1 MPLSMPNA
9 SMNDLP
15 AQTRDSHVSM
25 RPRRN
30 LSIQMNIIMTAPLS
44 AVLLIALLTASDA
57 RAAQTALDALKMLP
71 KGAERNLALI
81 EAREGT
87 PAPERWH
94 ILVHD
99 AQSENGLREFVVA
112 DGKLVANRT
121 LSQFAET
128 LTTNDIIGADAVRF
142 NSDVLS
148 ALAAKYAVSN
158 NVRISS
164 MNYEL
169 RKENELPVWRVDC
182 LDARGQKVGA
192 LCVAADNG
200 KIVYREGFPNEPTEK
215 ASRIALERQ
224 PPVATFDPA
233 PADAV
238 SGRTPTTRLPRER
251 SEPQETASTPRQIA
265 KVPSDQM
272 KEPAAAVAAGK
283 NNPKRDSRATNDER
297 IARRSS
303 ERAPDVVADPPV
315 GPDVRS
321 DMPPAG
327 KAVAK
332 KKDRQDTAR
341 GERGDAPPL
350 EPFVEEPPPRP
361 SVVRRI
367 VRHLLPF

>member
-1 MPLSMPNA
+1 
-9 SMNDLP
+9 
-15 AQTRDSHVSM
+15 
-25 RPRRN
+25 
-30 LSIQMNIIMTAPLS
+30 MNIIMPAPLL
-44 AVLLIALLTASDA
+44 AVLLLALLCASDA

-71 KGAERNLALI
+71 KGAEKNLARI

-87 PAPERWH
+87 PTPERWH

-128 LTTNDIIGADAVRF
+128 LTTNDVIGADAVRF

-148 ALAAKYAVSN
+148 ALAARYAVSN

-169 RKENELPVWRVDC
+169 RKENGLPVWRVDC
-182 LDARGQKVGA
+182 LDARGQKVGG
-192 LCVAADNG
+192 LSVAAGNG
-200 KIVYREGFPNEPTEK
+200 KIVAREGFPNEPTEK
-215 ASRIALERQ
+215 AARIDHER
-224 PPVATFDPA
+224 PSPATFDPG

-251 SEPQETASTPRQIA
+251 LESEQTDSTPRQIA

-272 KEPAAAVAAGK
+272 EEPAATVAAGK
-283 NNPKRDSRATNDER
+283 NKPKRDSRATSDER
-297 IARRSS
+297 IVRRSG
-303 ERAPDVVADPPV
+303 ERAPDAVAEPAV
-315 GPDVRS
+315 GPDDRS

-332 KKDRQDTAR
+332 KKDRRDTAR

-350 EPFVEEPPPRP
+350 EPFVEDPPRRP

>member
-1 MPLSMPNA
+1 
-9 SMNDLP
+9 MNDLP
-15 AQTRDSHVSM
+15 AQIRDSHVSVP
-25 RPRRN
+25 PRQY
-30 LSIQMNIIMTAPLS
+30 LAIQMKIIMTAPLS
-44 AVLLIALLTASDA
+44 ALLLLVLLCASDA

-71 KGAERNLALI
+71 KGAEKNLALI

-128 LTTNDIIGADAVRF
+128 LTTNDVIGADAVRL
-142 NSDVLS
+142 NSDGLS

-158 NVRISS
+158 NVWISS

-169 RKENELPVWRVDC
+169 RKENELPVWRLDC

-192 LCVAADNG
+192 LSVAADNG
-200 KIVYREGFPNEPTEK
+200 KIVSREGFPNEPAEK
-215 ASRIALERQ
+215 TARIAPERP
-224 PPVATFDPA
+224 PPVATVDPG
-233 PADAV
+233 PADPV
-238 SGRTPTTRLPRER
+238 SGRTPTTRLPRDR
-251 SEPQETASTPRQIA
+251 SAPEETASTPGQIA

-272 KEPAAAVAAGK
+272 EEPAATVAAGK
-283 NNPKRDSRATNDER
+283 NKPKRDSRATNDER
-297 IARRSS
+297 IVRRSS
-303 ERAPDVVADPPV
+303 ERGPDVVAEPPV
-315 GPDVRS
+315 GPDDRS
-321 DMPPAG
+321 DMPPPG
-327 KAVAK
+327 KAVRK
-332 KKDRQDTAR
+332 KKDRRDTAR
-341 GERGDAPPL
+341 EEGGDAPPL
-350 EPFVEEPPPRP
+350 EPFVERPPRPP

>member
-1 MPLSMPNA
+1 MRNA

-15 AQTRDSHVSM
+15 AQTRDNQVPM
-25 RPRRN
+25 RPRQN
-30 LSIQMNIIMTAPLS
+30 LSIQMNITMTVAFS
-44 AVLLIALLTASDA
+44 TVLLIALLCASDA
-57 RAAQTALDALKMLP
+57 RAAQTALDALKLLP
-71 KGAERNLALI
+71 KGAEKNLALI

-87 PAPERWH
+87 PNPERWH

-128 LTTNDIIGADAVRF
+128 LTTNDVIGADAVRF

-148 ALAAKYAVSN
+148 VLAAKYAASN
-158 NVRISS
+158 NVWISS

-169 RKENELPVWRVDC
+169 RKENELPVWHVDC

-192 LCVAADNG
+192 LSVAADNG
-200 KIVYREGFPNEPTEK
+200 KIVSREGFPNEPTEK
-215 ASRIALERQ
+215 AARIDHER
-224 PPVATFDPA
+224 PSPVATFDPG

-238 SGRTPTTRLPRER
+238 SGRTPTTRLPRKRLE
-251 SEPQETASTPRQIA
+251 SEQTDSTPKQIA
-265 KVPSDQM
+265 KAPSDQVG
-272 KEPAAAVAAGK
+272 EPTATVAAGK
-283 NNPKRDSRATNDER
+283 NKPKRDSRATNDER
-297 IARRSS
+297 TVRRSS
-303 ERAPDVVADPPV
+303 ERVPDAVAESPV
-315 GPDVRS
+315 TPDDRG

-332 KKDRQDTAR
+332 KKDRRDTAR
-341 GERGDAPPL
+341 GERPDAPPL

>member
-1 MPLSMPNA
+1 MRNA
-9 SMNDLP
+9 SMNDSP
-15 AQTRDSHVSM
+15 ALTRDSQVSLP
-25 RPRRN
+25 PRRN
-30 LSIQMNIIMTAPLS
+30 LPIQMNIIMTAPLS
-44 AVLLIALLTASDA
+44 AVLLIALLPAS
-57 RAAQTALDALKMLP
+57 AAQTALDALKMLP
-71 KGAERNLALI
+71 KGAEKNLALI

-87 PAPERWH
+87 PTPERWH

-99 AQSENGLREFVVA
+99 AKSENGLREFVVA

-128 LTTNDIIGADAVRF
+128 LTTNDVIGADAVRF

-192 LCVAADNG
+192 LSVAADNG
-200 KIVYREGFPNEPTEK
+200 KIVSREGFPNEPTEK
-215 ASRIALERQ
+215 AARIDRER
-224 PPVATFDPA
+224 PSPVATFDPG

-238 SGRTPTTRLPRER
+238 SGRTPTTRLPRQRLE
-251 SEPQETASTPRQIA
+251 SEQTDSIPRQIA
-265 KVPSDQM
+265 KVPADQVE
-272 KEPAAAVAAGK
+272 EPAATVAAGK
-283 NNPKRDSRATNDER
+283 NKPKRDSRATSDER
-297 IARRSS
+297 TVRRSS
-303 ERAPDVVADPPV
+303 ERVADAVAEPPV
-315 GPDVRS
+315 GPDDRS

-327 KAVAK
+327 KSVAK
-332 KKDRQDTAR
+332 KKDRRDTAR
-341 GERGDAPPL
+341 GERADTPPL
-350 EPFVEEPPPRP
+350 EPFIEEPPRPPP